1 MQIKS
6 SAHGPRD
13 WEITPLSPW
22 KLPDIHISQDV
33 FECKNAAV
41 DLYGEK
47 FKPTTELNEMLRV
60 SHTDETLPLSEPNYQ
75 HLGFKKKRGRY
86 KVGPISS
93 DISRVLYNPLI
104 GVVTPVTHLYII

>member
-1 MQIKS
+1 M
-6 SAHGPRD
+6 
-13 WEITPLSPW
+13 
-22 KLPDIHISQDV
+22 
-33 FECKNAAV
+33 

-86 KVGPISS
+86 KVGPISP

-104 GVVTPVTHLYII
+104 GVVTPVTHLYIRPFIQ